1 MKQDFF
7 DRTHQAA
14 TSWLVRGVFIFIIA
28 LLFMLPLYEL
38 FTGDMS
44 YKIWTMLIVSSL
56 LLIFEYV
63 VIYLTGIW
71 DENRH
76 LMKIPVLCIAW
87 ITILIVACGIAVFLD
102 FFIKSILHPYWIPVI
117 VVFLGVI
124 IFFIR
129 DSYRYIKSKRRDKVK

>member
-14 TSWLVRGVFIFIIA
+14 TSWLVRGMFIFIIA
-28 LLFMLPLYEL
+28 LLFMLPLYDL

-71 DENRH
+71 DEKKQI
-76 LMKIPVLCIAW
+76 MKIPVLFIIWIILLILACCIAF
-87 ITILIVACGIAVFLD
+87 FLD
-102 FFIKSILHPYWIPVI
+102 FCIKSILHPYWIPVI

-129 DSYRYIKSKRRDKVK
+129 DSYRYFKSKRRDKVK